1 MPARRVVTG
10 RSQQPRKRFAEELR
24 LLRNG
29 RGESLRELAERLG
42 WDAST
47 LGKMESGT
55 NLGSPEVVEALDTH
69 YGTPGLL
76 LALWEV
82 AMGDNSQ
89 FKEQYR
95 RYMDLEAEA
104 LSLWHYGVSIL
115 PGVLQTAEYAREVLT
130 LGGLKGP
137 ELEQQVEARTGR
149 RKLLEGDD
157 APPFR
162 ALLSEAV
169 LRTPLQDPQAWRDQ
183 LESLLEA
190 SERPGIALQVLPL
203 RAGLYG
209 LVSTDMMF
217 LRLQDG
223 TTVAYAENAHRGE
236 LIGETQAVERLQR
249 RYDAMRDLA
258 FSLVE
263 SRKFIMR
270 MLEEVPCEPST

>member
-29 RGESLRELAERLG
+29 RGESLRELAEHLG

-169 LRTPLQDPQAWRDQ
+169 LRTPLKDAKAWRGQ

-190 SERPGIALQVLPL
+190 SERPGIALQVLPM

-217 LRLQDG
+217 LRLPDG

-236 LIGETQAVERLQR
+236 LIAETQAVERLQR